1 LKHEEIRK
9 LNSGIFPYLL
19 VSGLVL
25 VKYALPLQACK
36 SWIATELGDNTAGI
50 PFWNVWEAL
59 RVGNAPAIG
68 APEGFDPSPQKVQ
81 FVTSWITIQIT
92 GAMGRLLGPIC
103 GFNFSALL
111 LTMVTSLSFYWLF
124 RNVFRAHW
132 IVAVA
137 STAFIALGPFS
148 TFVGN
153 THVQWLGSFP
163 VVVAFGGFLKFLIG
177 PQPGWGLLVGFA
189 IFLSFLS
196 EPHMP
201 VATAAVLFSVVVA
214 ALLSG
219 LLQPNRL
226 KNIGNNRQTL
236 GVVALVAS
244 TLLGLFLVAISLR
257 RVSKQEGSLGLPE
270 RTADDLWGVSI
281 QEYFSSG
288 LASRL
293 TTLIDF
299 ERVMQRT
306 PDGAIAAQY
315 FMGFA
320 ALLGIVM
327 ALLLFARK
335 ATLREDTE
343 QRLLFL
349 SGVALVLVGF
359 ILSAPP
365 QVAFGGFEVPM
376 LPAFVVEVMP
386 SIRFYWRFLYVVLL
400 GAVCLGVLGWSW
412 QLQESKRTGRNVLS
426 VILLSLLVLD
436 VFGYKPFMLRGFDFT
451 RTPDVYQWL
460 STQKLAPGEFV
471 AELVWDYP
479 GYVSWQ
485 PIHEKPLING
495 GEPGSGRVLALQAL
509 DGFVHPQTPCLANS
523 LGARFLLRHNGA
535 EPIPAFEGQRLVE
548 SFRFTQ
554 QASGWPVAI
563 QGEYANEKFWYDV
576 DVYENDGI
584 SSTNSYVAY
593 GPGFAGGTW
602 DDPYGFSVMPG
613 QEGILSIRALPRRKT
628 DSDEI
633 SFSMRSAEQA
643 QDVSVT
649 RFNGELIWSGQLSG
663 EWVEVRF
670 RSPGDEF
677 IRIVKNTS
685 SPESALWVG
694 NFATGECVR

>member
-1 LKHEEIRK
+1 ML
-9 LNSGIFPYLL
+9 PYLL

-25 VKYALPLQACK
+25 AKYVLPLQACR

-50 PFWNVWEAL
+50 PFWNVWEAS
-59 RVGNAPAIG
+59 RIDNAPAIA

-92 GAMGRLLGPIC
+92 RVMGQLLGPVC
-103 GFNFSALL
+103 GFNLSSLL

-124 RNVFRAHW
+124 RSVFRAHW

-137 STAFIALGPFS
+137 ATAFIALGPFS

-153 THVQWLGSFP
+153 THVQWLGTFP
-163 VVVAFGGFLKFLIG
+163 VVMAFGGFLKFLIG

-201 VATAAVLFSVVVA
+201 IATAAALFSAAVA
-214 ALLSG
+214 ALFSG
-219 LLQPNRL
+219 LLRPNRL
-226 KNIGNNRQTL
+226 RSIGNNRQTL
-236 GVVALVAS
+236 GVVALIAS
-244 TLLGLFLVAISLR
+244 TFLGVLVIALSLR
-257 RVSKQEGSLGLPE
+257 RISTQEGTLGLPE
-270 RTADDLWGVSI
+270 RTADDLWGVSVN
-281 QEYFSSG
+281 EYLGLG

-293 TTLIDF
+293 TTLVDL
-299 ERVMQRT
+299 ERVMQRI

-320 ALLGIVM
+320 ALLGIGM
-327 ALLLFARK
+327 AFLLFARK
-335 ATLREDTE
+335 ATLRKDTQ

-349 SGVALVLVGF
+349 SAFALVLVGF
-359 ILSAPP
+359 TLSAPP

-376 LPAFVVEVMP
+376 LPALVVEVMP
-386 SIRFYWRFLYVVLL
+386 SVRFYWRFLYVVLL

-412 QLQESKRTGRNVLS
+412 QLQESRRPGKSVL
-426 VILLSLLVLD
+426 VLILLGSLALD
-436 VFGYKPFMLRGFDFT
+436 LFGYRPFMLRGFDFT
-451 RTPDVYQWL
+451 RTPDVYRWL
-460 STQKLAPGEFV
+460 STQELAPGEFV

-485 PIHEKPLING
+485 PLHEKPLING
-495 GEPGSGRVLALQAL
+495 GEPGSGRMLALRAL

-535 EPIPAFEGQRLVE
+535 EPVPPFDGQRLVD
-548 SFRFTQ
+548 SFRFAQ
-554 QASGWPVAI
+554 QASGWPVAA
-563 QGEYANEKFWYDV
+563 QREYADEKFWYDV
-576 DVYENDGI
+576 DVYENDGN
-584 SSTNSYVAY
+584 SQTNTYVAF

-602 DDPYGFSVMPG
+602 DDPYGFSVMSG
-613 QEGILSIRALPRRKT
+613 EEGILIIRALPSQNT
-628 DSDEI
+628 DSDEV
-633 SFSMRSAEQA
+633 SFSMRSAEQV

-649 RFNGELIWSGQLSG
+649 RFNGEPVWSGQLSG
-663 EWVEVRF
+663 EWVDVRF
-670 RSPGDEF
+670 TSSGDEF
-677 IRIVKNTS
+677 IRITKTDS
-685 SPESALWVG
+685 SPGSALWIG